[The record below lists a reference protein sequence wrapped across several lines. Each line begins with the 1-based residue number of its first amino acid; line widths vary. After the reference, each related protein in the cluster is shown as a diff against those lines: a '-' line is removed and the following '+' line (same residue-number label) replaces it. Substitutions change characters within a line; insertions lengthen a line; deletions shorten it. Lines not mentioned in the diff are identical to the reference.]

1 VSGTG
6 VRIIIIPSETVEVRI
21 RKGQG
26 GRLAHS
32 CGLVVL
38 PVAITMSLM

>member
-1 VSGTG
+1 VNG
-6 VRIIIIPSETVEVRI
+6 VGARIIIIPWETVEVGI
-21 RKGQG
+21 GKGQG

-32 CGLVVL
+32 CGLVVR